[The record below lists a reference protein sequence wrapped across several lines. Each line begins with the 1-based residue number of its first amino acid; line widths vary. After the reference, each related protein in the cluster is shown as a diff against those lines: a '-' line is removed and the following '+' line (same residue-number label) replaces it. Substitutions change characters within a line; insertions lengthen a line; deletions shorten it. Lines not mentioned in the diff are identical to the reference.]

1 MENAP
6 APVRLNAPWNSKNYR
21 ATPLLLSTPHAKD
34 RGGER
39 NLWFFVS
46 MAAESV
52 WKLFTAYFWRS
63 SKSNEARLHRSFG
76 YCCCS
81 YSETPPAQ
89 SDNARARG
97 ASLLDTKRKMCVR
110 SLVSVVL
117 CAQVKR
123 DQKRGANMYIFLS
136 RCEMAASAIHCRKT
150 FYIMST
156 CARNGPLS
164 S

>member
-76 YCCCS
+76 CCCCS
-81 YSETPPAQ
+81 CSETPPAQ
-89 SDNARARG
+89 SDNARAR
-97 ASLLDTKRKMCVR
+97 SFSFRYEEKNVR
-110 SLVSVVL
+110 AKSRFCSL